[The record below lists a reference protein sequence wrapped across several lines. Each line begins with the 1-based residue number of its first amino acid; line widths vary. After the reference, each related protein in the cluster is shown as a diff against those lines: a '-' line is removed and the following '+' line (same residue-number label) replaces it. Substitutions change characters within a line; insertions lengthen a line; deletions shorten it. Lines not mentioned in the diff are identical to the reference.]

1 MSNRFELLV
10 EYRQAA
16 KELEHLKNSEAAN
29 SSILA
34 KSNNTITI
42 EPEYGS
48 KMKTLTKKC
57 NTLKMILEAMDAS
70 ED

>member
-10 EYRQAA
+10 EYRQAFN
-16 KELEHLKNSEAAN
+16 ELEHLKHSEATAR
-29 SSILA
+29 LA
-34 KSNNTITI
+34 KPSNNTITI

-57 NTLKMILEAMDAS
+57 NSLKMILEAMDAS

>member
-10 EYRQAA
+10 EYRQAFR
-16 KELEHLKNSEAAN
+16 ELENLKNSEAAN
-29 SSILA
+29 A
-34 KSNNTITI
+34 KLLSNGHNTITI
-42 EPEYGS
+42 EPEYGN

-57 NTLKMILEAMDAS
+57 NTLKMILAAMDAS